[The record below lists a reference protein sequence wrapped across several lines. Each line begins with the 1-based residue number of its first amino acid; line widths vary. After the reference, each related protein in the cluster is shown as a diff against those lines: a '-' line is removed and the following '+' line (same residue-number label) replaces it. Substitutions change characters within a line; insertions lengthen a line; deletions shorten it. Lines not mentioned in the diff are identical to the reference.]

1 MALIRV
7 SEKVTYALEASLGV
21 VLLLLVE
28 RVVDKSE
35 RGGPAAAEFRLHT
48 KDCNAVFLSLEH
60 LSELFDNL
68 LLGEGTGL
76 GVDDLESLT
85 MLRVLDYLRPA
96 CERGE
101 GS

>member
-48 KDCNAVFLSLEH
+48 KDCNAVLLSLED
-60 LSELFDNL
+60 LSELLDNL
-68 LLGEGTGL
+68 LLGESTGL
-76 GVDDLESLT
+76 GVNDLEGLT
-85 MLRVLDYLRPA
+85 MLR
-96 CERGE
+96 E
-101 GS
+101 